1 MLRGQQVQLRG
12 RRAQCPLSLSPH
24 GTSQRSALSPGLGE
38 LRSCSGG
45 RVCWD
50 DQRTE
55 AGLRPRPR
63 PRPLRGERW
72 LASCPLTKANNRS
85 NVGSPRDQSPCLGC
99 SRRSG
104 PFACCEGP
112 RFQGSSA
119 GRRLF
124 LPRLLVT
131 RPPGEHVMSSTVS
144 PARLQP
150 VPAFPTSP
158 SSTVKT
164 TPHVL
169 YFISI
174 VQH

>member
-72 LASCPLTKANNRS
+72 FASCPLTKANNRS
-85 NVGSPRDQSPCLGC
+85 NMGSPRDQSPCPGC

-174 VQH
+174 VQR